1 MERNVLNK
9 EVGVAISIVEI
20 NQQIAMAMMT
30 AMTDS
35 PNIFTSEV
43 LN

>member
-9 EVGVAISIVEI
+9 EVGAAISIVEI
-20 NQQIAMAMMT
+20 NQQIAMAMIT

-35 PNIFTSEV
+35 PNIFSTDV
-43 LN
+43 

>member
-9 EVGVAISIVEI
+9 EIGVYISIVEI
-20 NQQIAMAMMT
+20 NQQISMAMMT

-35 PNIFTSEV
+35 PNIFSEET
-43 LN
+43 

>member
-35 PNIFTSEV
+35 PNIFSTDV
-43 LN
+43 